1 MEATIGHIGINLSNS
16 TKSFRLW
23 KDLFHYFDFKILE
36 ETSRH
41 FDASD
46 GRSYFCI
53 NVTGRDYKKEGFHRK
68 RTGLNH
74 VAFRVPSHELVDQ
87 FVSEFL
93 VPRSIQPLYG
103 GAKMYPEYVKGYY
116 AVYFEDPDR
125 IKIEV
130 VYEPL

>member
-1 MEATIGHIGINLSNS
+1 MKATIGHIGINVSNS
-16 TKSFRLW
+16 TKSFRFW
-23 KDLFHYFDFKILE
+23 KDIFRYFGFKIIE
-36 ETSRH
+36 EGRH

-46 GRSYFCI
+46 GRSYFCV
-53 NVTGRDYKKEGFHRK
+53 NVTQKEFTKPGFHRK

-74 VAFRVPSHELVDQ
+74 IAFRISSGKLVDK

-93 VPRSIQPLYG
+93 KPRKIKPLYD

-125 IKIEV
+125 IKVEV
-130 VYEPL
+130 AYEPF